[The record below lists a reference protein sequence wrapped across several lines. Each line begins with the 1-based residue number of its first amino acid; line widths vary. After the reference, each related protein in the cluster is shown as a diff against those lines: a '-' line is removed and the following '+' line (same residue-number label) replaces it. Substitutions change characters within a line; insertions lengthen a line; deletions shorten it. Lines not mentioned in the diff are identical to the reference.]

1 LTVQNLQL
9 PVTSV
14 PASLEV
20 EMREL
25 MLPTVTAVA
34 VVICLIQ
41 TASETPL
48 PQIHGAAAFLFIAIL
63 TDVHRR
69 RIPNW
74 LTFPSLGLAL
84 GWALVGGGEVSGATA
99 ATGTVVALFVFGIP
113 FACGFLG
120 AGDVKAAMVLGALW
134 GPGALLSAA
143 WWMVVSGGVLAI
155 AIVALQSGGLK
166 DLVRRWSLSAWYTI
180 RLRKLVYLSPN
191 SQVAAAGGLPF
202 AVAMGTG
209 ASAFQLWGIPWL

>member
-1 LTVQNLQL
+1 MFDTSELTAAVVKNWPIWL
-9 PVTSV
+9 V
-14 PASLEV
+14 
-20 EMREL
+20 
-25 MLPTVTAVA
+25 TVTLIVAAV
-34 VVICLIQ
+34 IDGIQ
-41 TASETPL
+41 L
-48 PQIHGAAAFLFIAIL
+48 K
-63 TDVHRR
+63 V
-69 RIPNW
+69 PNW

-84 GWALVGGGEVSGATA
+84 GWALVGGGEISGATA
-99 ATGTVVALFVFGIP
+99 ATGSVVALLVFGTP

-134 GPGALLSAA
+134 GPGTLLSAA

-166 DLVRRWSLSAWYTI
+166 DLVRRWSLSAWYTL
-180 RLRKLVYLSPN
+180 RLRKLVYLSPK